1 MDAILR
7 PQRNEDT
14 GTDLWTSFNR
24 VQERVIRGGMDVT
37 LRRNR
42 HNEAGELTDIFEST
56 RKATAIRGAIKQVR
70 LNQELFQI
78 AESFAA

>member
-1 MDAILR
+1 
-7 PQRNEDT
+7 
-14 GTDLWTSFNR
+14 
-24 VQERVIRGGMDVT
+24 MDVT

>member
-1 MDAILR
+1 MEVTLVR
-7 PQRNEDT
+7 PTVNED
-14 GTDLWTSFNR
+14 GTEGRALSR
-24 VQERVIRGGMDVT
+24 
-37 LRRNR
+37 
-42 HNEAGELTDIFEST
+42 